1 MSLSLHQTTSL
12 AAGYRKSLEGWS
24 KAGIKNVE
32 INDLMLDEFLKTD
45 TLAAARALLK
55 DLGLTVVSSSARQ
68 VDLYI
73 PGATQVT
80 ALERVEETLRAI
92 RVARSAADL

>member
-1 MSLSLHQTTSL
+1 
-12 AAGYRKSLEGWS
+12 
-24 KAGIKNVE
+24 
-32 INDLMLDEFLKTD
+32 MLDEFLKTD
-45 TLAAARALLK
+45 TLAAARTLLK

-80 ALERVEETLRAI
+80 SLEGWKKRCE
-92 RVARSAADL
+92 